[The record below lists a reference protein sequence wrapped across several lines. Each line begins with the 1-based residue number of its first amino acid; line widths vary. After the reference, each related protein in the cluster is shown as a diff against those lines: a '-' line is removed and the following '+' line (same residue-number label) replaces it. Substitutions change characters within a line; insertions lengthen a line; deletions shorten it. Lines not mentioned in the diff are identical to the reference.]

1 MDLSS
6 NCISPKGVR
15 SLFQWLINNES
26 VYHLSLAT
34 IEGINRNIIG
44 LQGVVMLSRCLKSNI
59 TLSILDLS
67 STSIN
72 NEEMLILLEGLK
84 DNKSLTSLNL
94 SNNKFDKTVIEQFSE
109 AIVTTQIQ
117 ILNLKD
123 NQFENKGII
132 TFAEFWFD
140 EKSVNAIN
148 KLDFTNAEVTSEGSA
163 KFLDMLS
170 KSTIV
175 NSLIY
180 DKNPIKTDASIKSLG
195 SVLSSNGFIKYM
207 SLSKCELGDLGA
219 EIIGVSIPK

>member
-1 MDLSS
+1 
-6 NCISPKGVR
+6 
-15 SLFQWLINNES
+15 
-26 VYHLSLAT
+26 
-34 IEGINRNIIG
+34 
-44 LQGVVMLSRCLKSNI
+44 MLSRCLKSNI